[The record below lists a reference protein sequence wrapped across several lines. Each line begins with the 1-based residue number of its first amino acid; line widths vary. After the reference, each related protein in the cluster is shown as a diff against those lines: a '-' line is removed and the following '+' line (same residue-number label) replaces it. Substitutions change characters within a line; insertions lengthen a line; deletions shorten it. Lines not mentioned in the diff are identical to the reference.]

1 MINLFLSILE
11 TEEDKSFFEDLYLKH
26 RQSMYA
32 VAYSILNNVEDSE
45 DAVHHAFLIIADNF
59 EKVKSIPRHRIKS
72 CIVIIVMNVSI
83 NNYNRSKKTLS
94 VSQN

>member
-1 MINLFLSILE
+1 MINLFYQYWKQRKI
-11 TEEDKSFFEDLYLKH
+11 KVFFEDLYLKH

-59 EKVKSIPRHRIKS
+59 EKVKSIPHHRIKS
-72 CIVIIVMNVSI
+72 CIVIIV
-83 NNYNRSKKTLS
+83 
-94 VSQN
+94 